1 MRRRSVK
8 EKCDWA
14 DCQCMRC
21 QKDCCIEHEDLLC
34 PANLKPEVREK
45 IAQEDGFV
53 LDCPD
58 FIPKED
64 VQ

>member
-1 MRRRSVK
+1 
-8 EKCDWA
+8 
-14 DCQCMRC
+14 MRC
-21 QKDCCIEHEDLLC
+21 QKDCCIEHDDLLC
-34 PANLKPEVREK
+34 PADLKPEVREK

-64 VQ
+64 AQ